1 MRKLVT
7 EIERQ
12 DYYYTEIDPLRR
24 HTDRLFTV
32 FICCVVLWGTI
43 LVVSILAYIELNYW
57 LCGFAFVLS
66 SVFACVSAWCVIE
79 YRKFSIRIE
88 RKYSIL
94 NPR

>member
-12 DYYYTEIDPLRR
+12 NFYYTEIDPLRR
-24 HTDRLFTV
+24 HTDRLFAV
-32 FICCVVLWGTI
+32 FICCVALWSVI
-43 LVVSILAYIELNYW
+43 LVVSILAYRDSNHW
-57 LCGFAFVLS
+57 LCGFTFVLS
-66 SVFACVSAWCVIE
+66 SVFSCVSAWCVIE

-88 RKYSIL
+88 KKYSIL